1 MSTQAGETAQT
12 HQAREVVQSSRSTL
26 AINGGQPLRTE
37 PWPVWPRPE
46 TGEHAAE
53 LVRESLRSGKW
64 GGDGPMETEFAQRFS
79 EFSRAAHGICV
90 SSGTTA
96 LQTAIE
102 AAGIGAGDEVII
114 PGLTWIATASAVL
127 SANAV
132 PVFADVSNDTFCL
145 DAASAEGLITPR
157 TKAIIPVHLSGAMAD
172 MDAMLDIGRRHN
184 LMVIEDAA
192 HAHGS
197 QWRLPNGEVKGAG
210 AIGFA
215 GCFSFQASKSLT
227 SGEGGIVLTDD
238 EAFADR
244 CWAVRNIGRARNQGQ
259 ESVLGFNFR
268 ISEVQ
273 AAVLLAGL
281 ESLEGELEARDRNGL
296 YLNKRLGAL
305 PGIRPAK
312 RDERVVRQA
321 YYGYIFAFEP
331 AVWEGVTRNRFV
343 KALQAEGV
351 RAAGGWGAPVYGM
364 PYWKVRKE
372 RYPFASRYDPT
383 SPDYNPPNC
392 PVSDRSAYREQVTLP
407 HPVLLGSQDD
417 VEDVARAIE
426 KLWEHRAELAQDP
439 AAATPVD

>member
-1 MSTQAGETAQT
+1 MSQ
-12 HQAREVVQSSRSTL
+12 L
-26 AINGGQPLRTE
+26 AINGGTPVRSAG
-37 PWPVWPRPE
+37 WPSWPKPE
-46 TGEHAAE
+46 TGERAAQ
-53 LVRESLRSGKW
+53 LVAESLRSGKW
-64 GGDGPMETEFAQRFS
+64 GGDGPMENEVAQRFA
-79 EFSRAAHGICV
+79 ELARAKHGVCV

-96 LQTAIE
+96 LQTALE

-127 SANAV
+127 STNGV
-132 PVFADVSNDTFCL
+132 PVFADVSRDTFCL
-145 DAASAEGLITPR
+145 DPKAAEAAITPR
-157 TKAIIPVHLSGAMAD
+157 TKAIIPVHLSGATAD
-172 MDAMLDIGRRHN
+172 MDAMVELGKKHN
-184 LMVIEDAA
+184 LVVIEDAA

-197 QWRLPNGEVKGAG
+197 LWRRPDGEVRGGG
-210 AIGFA
+210 AIGYA

-244 CWAVRNIGRARNQGQ
+244 CWAYRNVGRARKDGQ

-281 ESLEGELEARDRNGL
+281 ENLDGELETRDENGQ
-296 YLNKRLGAL
+296 YLNQRLGGL

-312 RDERVVRQA
+312 RDPRVVRQA

-331 AVWEGVTRNRFV
+331 EVWEGVSRGRFV

-364 PYWKVRKE
+364 PYWNVKKE
-372 RYPFASRYDPT
+372 RFPFASRYDPT
-383 SPDYNPPNC
+383 SKDYQAPDC
-392 PVSDRSAYREQVTLP
+392 PYSDQFAYKEQVTLP
-407 HPVLLGSQDD
+407 HPVLLGSRDD
-417 VEDVARAIE
+417 VEDIARAIE
-426 KLWEHRAELAQDP
+426 KLWEHRSELAQQP
-439 AAATPVD
+439 AVAVA